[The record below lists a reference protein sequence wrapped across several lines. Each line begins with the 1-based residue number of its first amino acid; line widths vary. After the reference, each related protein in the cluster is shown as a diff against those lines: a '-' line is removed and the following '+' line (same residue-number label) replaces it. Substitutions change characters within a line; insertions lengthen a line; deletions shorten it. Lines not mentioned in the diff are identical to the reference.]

1 MKGFHAQPKRWLAL
15 TAAAALTTLGL
26 VLTVP
31 GTASAATC
39 SDGNLICGTDFSAV
53 AGIEFSGQV
62 GTEGGTSTVPGSC
75 DPPTIDWGDG
85 TPTSVGTMDCTL
97 GQDLHTTVPVVGNH
111 TYAAPGTYTVT
122 LTMPHVLLNGV
133 HPTATAT
140 AFVRQ
145 LQADLD
151 VTMAAP
157 STARNGGTL
166 VYAIGVSNLGP
177 DPARNAVLVDNLPYG
192 TLFAAVT
199 ATGWTCSTPPV
210 GKPGGTVTCTIDP
223 LAANSHVATSIGVKV
238 KAHTS
243 RGVITNAATVSSDT
257 PDPNTSNNT
266 ASVQT
271 TIVK

>member
-39 SDGNLICGTDFSAV
+39 DGNLICGTDFSAV

-62 GTEGGTSTVPGSC
+62 GYELAIC

-85 TPTSVGTMDCTL
+85 TPTSVGTMGCTL
-97 GQDLHTTVPVVGNH
+97 GDSINGNTPVVGSH

-122 LTMPHVLLNGV
+122 LTEPDVFLEGGG

-140 AFVRQ
+140 ATVRQ
-145 LQADLD
+145 LQADLG
-151 VTMAAP
+151 VTVAAP
-157 STARNGGTL
+157 STARNGDTL
-166 VYAIGVSNLGP
+166 VYAIDAANLGP
-177 DPARNAVLVDNLPYG
+177 DPARHAVLVDNLPYG

-223 LAANSHVATSIGVKV
+223 LAANGHVATSIGVKV

-271 TIVK
+271 TIVR